1 MHTSARRVAHI
12 PMIFLAAAFAVVLC
26 GCGGTRSITFDLPEF
41 QLIQEDWEF
50 RGRPGK
56 AITTDH
62 FEIYTTLGDEVLR
75 EYLPGFL
82 ETTYRFYTSLL
93 APPEDSIRSQRMTT
107 YVFENRLQWDA
118 FTKQH
123 YPARW
128 ALYRK
133 ISAGGFA
140 EGGSC
145 VTYNI
150 GRSNTLSVLAH
161 EGWHQYVGSRFP
173 DPIPAWV
180 NEGLA
185 TYCEAVE
192 FHGDTPHFT
201 PQHNTFRIN
210 HLRSALAAG
219 ETLSVAELLD
229 TDAGQVI
236 DESKVALTNT
246 YYAQSWALVVYLR
259 HGGDRRY
266 AEGFE
271 KMLEGLRNGT
281 IRIETQAARMASASP
296 AQTSYGA
303 ATFYAYITDDLET
316 FDIGYKNFLEQ
327 MCYSQARPSLGAGW
341 LESLSGFFRKFTF
354 R

>member
-1 MHTSARRVAHI
+1 MYTSARTITRI
-12 PMIFLAAAFAVVLC
+12 PLIFLTAVVAVALC
-26 GCGGTRSITFDLPEF
+26 GCGGTQSITFDLPDF

-75 EYLPGFL
+75 NYLPGFL

-93 APPEDSIRSQRMTT
+93 APPEDSIRSERMTT

-161 EGWHQYVGSRFP
+161 EGWHQYVGSRFS

-192 FHGDTPHFT
+192 FRGDTPHFT

-210 HLRSALAAG
+210 HLRHALAAG

-229 TDAGQVI
+229 TNAGQVI
-236 DESKVALTNT
+236 DESQVVRTNT

-259 HGGDRRY
+259 HGGDGRY

-271 KMLEGLRNGT
+271 KMLEGVRNGT
-281 IRIETQAARMASASP
+281 IRIETQAARVASASP
-296 AQTSYGA
+296 SQTSYGA

-316 FDIGYKNFLEQ
+316 FESGFMKYLEE
-327 MCYSQARPSLGAGW
+327 MCYKPSRQWPGPGW
-341 LESLSGFFRKFTF
+341 HEPLFRWLRK
-354 R
+354 